1 MVLFVRIKRH
11 QLTLHILRN
20 ITLNLMIDKKGTQ
33 LERTLFVRTKRPT
46 LHILRNIFFLKV
58 TAGRGENPP
67 PEFHSLALEWPI
79 KWVKKFYSI
88 LILWLHCGFKG
99 STPGHANSKITLR

>member
-46 LHILRNIFFLKV
+46 LHILRNIFFKV

-67 PEFHSLALEWPI
+67 PEYSLLWP
-79 KWVKKFYSI
+79 
-88 LILWLHCGFKG
+88 
-99 STPGHANSKITLR
+99 